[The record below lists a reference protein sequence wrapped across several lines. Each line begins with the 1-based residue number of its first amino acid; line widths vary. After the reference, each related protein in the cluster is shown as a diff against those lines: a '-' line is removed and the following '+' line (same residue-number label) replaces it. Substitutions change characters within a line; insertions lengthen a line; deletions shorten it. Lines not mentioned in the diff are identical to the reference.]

1 MFSLKILYNIS
12 SPKLT
17 QILNFEVGK
26 KLYKVPELGG
36 GLIWAMPEYMLLFH
50 REIYVTNNILWIH
63 EAHVY
68 VIMKHMFSDV

>member
-1 MFSLKILYNIS
+1 MFRLKILYNIF

-36 GLIWAMPEYMLLFH
+36 ELIWAMSENMHFFH
-50 REIYVTNNILWIH
+50 GEIYVTNDILWIH
-63 EAHVY
+63 ETHVY
-68 VIMKHMFSDV
+68 VIMKHMFSGV